1 MISNLLKKKKP
12 FPFQFD
18 CCNIFCFRFMATRTR
33 GRNQKKYWKET
44 VIMIKW
50 TAFHEY
56 CNGSLWSSFTLIL
69 HNRKRTEKGGGEK
82 LEQVFLFCFCF
93 CVADYRRYN
102 LYFIVCSNL
111 QCLKHF
117 YQEYSQKNNLFLE
130 LIILNKTKAPFQTP
144 QKLGCSGRICSSCS
158 TFGTRHVTRLKVSTR
173 ERIKIRT
180 KEMY

>member
-1 MISNLLKKKKP
+1 MISNLLKKKNP

-44 VIMIKW
+44 VIVIKW

-56 CNGSLWSSFTLIL
+56 CNDSLWSSFTLIL

-93 CVADYRRYN
+93 CVADYCRYN
-102 LYFIVCSNL
+102 LYFIVCSNHAMSERL
-111 QCLKHF
+111 L
-117 YQEYSQKNNLFLE
+117 
-130 LIILNKTKAPFQTP
+130 
-144 QKLGCSGRICSSCS
+144 SGR
-158 TFGTRHVTRLKVSTR
+158 F
-173 ERIKIRT
+173 T
-180 KEMY
+180 KEQSFSGADNFKNTNSSISDHLSVTDVMTQLMS